1 MSKQA
6 AVIQELLAEHQ
17 EQTSALNPLTGVHR
31 DDVREIFA
39 RMALQGVRQ
48 PLILGK
54 HLSNHLRKLVIIL
67 GDGAD
72 YAPAKGDARC

>member
-6 AVIQELLAEHQ
+6 AVIQELLAERQ
-17 EQTSALNPLTGVHR
+17 EQTLALNPLTGFHL

-54 HLSNHLRKLVIIL
+54 HLSSHLRKLVNILIIEKL
-67 GDGAD
+67 
-72 YAPAKGDARC
+72 